1 LADFIAIY
9 SDSERSKEGEWVLN
23 DDGVSSQQGSGVG
36 IAMTS
41 PQGDVLKNALYL
53 IFYVTNNVT

>member
-1 LADFIAIY
+1 MAIY
-9 SDSERSKEGEWVLN
+9 SDSERSKEGEWVLHV
-23 DDGVSSQQGSGVG
+23 DGVSSQQGSGVG

-41 PQGDVLKNALYL
+41 PQGDVLNNALYL